1 MSGSPAFSL
10 FSVYGIEIEY
20 AIVDR
25 DTLDVRSLAP
35 EALYAA
41 AGDWVGDYDDGDIGW
56 SNELV
61 SHVLEL
67 RTNGPVPT
75 LAGVAPQFRESVG
88 RLNGILAEWNAALVP
103 SAMHPWMDPRA
114 DTVIWPHEGAE
125 IYQAYDAIFDC
136 RRHGWA
142 NVQSTHLNLPF
153 AGEEEFGRLMAASRL
168 VLPLLP
174 AIAASSPIADGKP
187 TGMLNA
193 RLEHYRTNSLRI
205 PSMTGGMIPE
215 RIFGI
220 DEYMTRVLKPIGD
233 AVKALDPA
241 GVLGGNEWLN
251 ARGAIARFDRGA
263 IEIRLID
270 SQEHPAADLAVAE
283 AVTGVLRAL
292 VAETWS
298 SGAAQR
304 EIEAEPLAELLMM
317 AARSGPATEL
327 PPGNYRQLFGP
338 PGAGARTLGDLWRG
352 LAEATFTGPAELEE
366 PLQVILD
373 RGTLAERILTATGA
387 RPDRARLFDVWR
399 ELTACLV
406 EGRSFLP

>member
-1 MSGSPAFSL
+1 MKASTTFAL
-10 FSVYGIEIEY
+10 FTVYGIEIEY

-25 DTLDVRSLAP
+25 DSLDVRPLAP

-41 AGDWVGDYDDGDIGW
+41 AGDWVSDYDDGDIGW

-67 RTNGPVPT
+67 RTNGPVPS
-75 LAGVAPQFRESVG
+75 LAGVARRFQESVG
-88 RLNGILAEWNAALVP
+88 RLNGILGQWNAALVP
-103 SAMHPWMDPRA
+103 SAMHPWMSPPD
-114 DTVIWPHEGAE
+114 DTVIWPHESTE

-153 AGEEEFGRLMAASRL
+153 AGEEEFGRLMAATRL

-174 AIAASSPIADGKP
+174 ALAASSPIVDGKP
-187 TGMLNA
+187 TGQLDA

-205 PSMTGGMIPE
+205 PSMTGEVIPE

-220 DEYMTRVLKPIGD
+220 DEYMTRVLKPISD
-233 AVKALDPA
+233 AVKALDPTR
-241 GVLGGNEWLN
+241 VLGGNEWLN

-263 IEIRLID
+263 IELRLID

-298 SGAAQR
+298 TGAAQR
-304 EIEAEPLAELLMM
+304 AIEVEPLAELLG
-317 AARSGPATEL
+317 AAATTGPATPL
-327 PPGNYRQLFGP
+327 PQGDYRAVFGK
-338 PGAGARTLGDLWRG
+338 AGGRADTLGDLWRA
-352 LAEATFTGPAELEE
+352 LVEATFTGPAEFEA
-366 PLQVILD
+366 PLAVILEH
-373 RGTLAERILTATGA
+373 GTLAERILAATGPHPA
-387 RPDRARLFDVWR
+387 RARLRAVWA
-399 ELTACLV
+399 ELSACLA
-406 EGRSFLP
+406 EGRSFLS